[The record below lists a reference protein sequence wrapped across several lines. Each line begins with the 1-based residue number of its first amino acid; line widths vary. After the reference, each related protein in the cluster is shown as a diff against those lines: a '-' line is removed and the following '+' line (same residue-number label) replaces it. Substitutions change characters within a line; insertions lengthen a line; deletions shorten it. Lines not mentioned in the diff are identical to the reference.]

1 MDRQGSD
8 AERTSSTLPPANPG
22 AGGPWAGGPLPAD
35 ASQAEGLARMTAQFR
50 ALHDIDVALTSSLQ
64 LDRLLNLI
72 LEKAVHLVRAE
83 HGSLRLLNP
92 ETGDLDL
99 RAYLGEGWTP
109 EVRASRFPVGHGIT
123 GWAVANR
130 RSYLC
135 SDAQHDPQYVVL
147 FEDMRSSVAVPLAG
161 SLAQGVPGDEVLG
174 VLLLESARLA
184 AFDAQDVEL
193 LEALAQEAV
202 IAIQNATQHQKLQ
215 AMHQAL
221 QAEQARR
228 VAAEKWAVMG
238 QAATALAH
246 RINNLIGIVPASAGE
261 IRYSLARLDLP
272 QEERAW
278 IEANLERIER
288 NAQFI
293 LKMANALFRPFQET
307 GPRVQLDVN
316 RMLSEALKM
325 ASLPPDVEVK
335 RDLATGLPAVDS
347 NLLLLDIFLEVITNA
362 RRAMAHCPE
371 KCLTVRSGVQ
381 EDEDHS
387 WVVVEIQDTGAGI
400 PLGDIADIWKMFK
413 ATAEGLGF
421 GLWWVRTFIEQQG
434 GTIDCR
440 SEPGTGTTFAIRL
453 PGPAGSRPSHG
464 QKERECEAKF

>member
-1 MDRQGSD
+1 MTDAN
-8 AERTSSTLPPANPG
+8 AERTISGLAQDG
-22 AGGPWAGGPLPAD
+22 AGTGARTAAPR
-35 ASQAEGLARMTAQFR
+35 QAEGLARMTAQFR

-64 LDRLLNLI
+64 LDRVLSLI
-72 LEKAVHLVRAE
+72 LEKAVHLVGAE

-92 ETGDLDL
+92 ETGDLEL
-99 RAYLGEGWTP
+99 KAFLGEGWTP
-109 EVRASRFPVGHGIT
+109 EVRASRFPVGYGIT
-123 GWAVANR
+123 GWAVKNR

-147 FEDMRSSVAVPLAG
+147 FQDMRSSVAVPLAG
-161 SLAQGVPGDEVLG
+161 GLAQGETGDQILG

-184 AFDAQDVEL
+184 AFDDQDVEL

-202 IAIQNATQHQKLQ
+202 IAILNATQHQRLQ
-215 AMHQAL
+215 AVHQAL
-221 QAEQARR
+221 QGEQARR

-261 IRYSLARLDLP
+261 IRSCLAGLQVP
-272 QEERAW
+272 PEERAW

-316 RMLSEALKM
+316 RMLSEALQM
-325 ASLPPDVEVK
+325 ASLPPDVQVNRE
-335 RDLATGLPAVDS
+335 LGTGLPAVES
-347 NLLLLDIFLEVITNA
+347 NLLLLDIFLELITNA
-362 RRAMAHCPE
+362 RRAMAGRPE
-371 KCLTVRSGVQ
+371 QCLAVRSRWLEDQ
-381 EDEDHS
+381 EGS
-387 WVVVEIQDTGAGI
+387 WVVVEIEDTGTGI
-400 PLGDIADIWKMFK
+400 SPEDMAEIWKMFK
-413 ATAEGLGF
+413 STAEGLGF

-434 GTIDCR
+434 GTIACH
-440 SEPGTGTTFAIRL
+440 SEPGTGTTFTIHL
-453 PGPAGSRPSHG
+453 PGRPRSEPDDG
-464 QKERECEAKF
+464 QKERECEARF